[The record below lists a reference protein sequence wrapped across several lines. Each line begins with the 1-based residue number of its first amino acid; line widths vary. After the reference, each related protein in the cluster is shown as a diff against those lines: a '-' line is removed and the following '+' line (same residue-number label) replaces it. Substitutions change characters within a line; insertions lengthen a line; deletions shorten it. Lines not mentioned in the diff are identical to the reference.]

1 MATVG
6 GMCVRTV
13 TSISRCLRQ
22 SIHHRATWNGLQSRQ
37 LCTTNSDTQSNKE
50 GATKSE
56 NPEVQ
61 GEDTQKVID
70 NLKADGEKLKTEAK
84 DFKGESWWS
93 KLSHSGKKLLQ
104 RDTHGDNEW
113 KDKYM
118 RALAETE
125 NVRQRMTKQVSD
137 VRLFG
142 IQGFCKDLLEVADIL
157 QQATQSVPEKELQE
171 NKHLRDLYDGL
182 VMTEAQLQK
191 VFLKHGLEQIIPQK
205 GDKFDPHYH
214 EALFQVPAEDAKM
227 ASNVATVEKLGY
239 KLHDRTLRPA
249 LVGVFKS

>member
-1 MATVG
+1 
-6 GMCVRTV
+6 
-13 TSISRCLRQ
+13 
-22 SIHHRATWNGLQSRQ
+22 
-37 LCTTNSDTQSNKE
+37 
-50 GATKSE
+50 
-56 NPEVQ
+56 
-61 GEDTQKVID
+61 
-70 NLKADGEKLKTEAK
+70 
-84 DFKGESWWS
+84 
-93 KLSHSGKKLLQ
+93 
-104 RDTHGDNEW
+104 
-113 KDKYM
+113 M

-205 GDKFDPHYH
+205 GDKFDPHFH
-214 EALFQVPAEDAKM
+214 EALFQVPAEDPSM

-239 KLHDRTLRPA
+239 KLHERTLRPA
-249 LVGVFKS
+249 LVGVFKSWWAIGPDSLWRHLVYSYINIQTMLPILNVQVKKWKRIQQISLTLLEYIMNVSIELVSRLLSFE

>member
-22 SIHHRATWNGLQSRQ
+22 SIHQRATWNGLQHRR
-37 LCTTNSDTQSNKE
+37 LCTTNSDTKSNKE
-50 GATKSE
+50 GTEKPGAE
-56 NPEVQ
+56 NTNDDP
-61 GEDTQKVID
+61 QKVIE

-84 DFKGESWWS
+84 DFKDVSWWS
-93 KLSHSGKKLLQ
+93 KLSLSGKTLFQ
-104 RDTHGDNEW
+104 RGSNDDNNW

-205 GDKFDPHYH
+205 GDKFDPHFH
-214 EALFQVPAEDAKM
+214 EALFQVPAEDPSM

-239 KLHDRTLRPA
+239 KLHERTLRPA

>member
-1 MATVG
+1 M
-6 GMCVRTV
+6 
-13 TSISRCLRQ
+13 
-22 SIHHRATWNGLQSRQ
+22 
-37 LCTTNSDTQSNKE
+37 
-50 GATKSE
+50 
-56 NPEVQ
+56 
-61 GEDTQKVID
+61 
-70 NLKADGEKLKTEAK
+70 KTEAK
-84 DFKGESWWS
+84 DFKDVSWWS
-93 KLSHSGKKLLQ
+93 KLSLSGKTLFQ
-104 RDTHGDNEW
+104 RSSNDDNNW

-205 GDKFDPHYH
+205 GDKFDPHFH
-214 EALFQVPAEDAKM
+214 EALFQVPAEDPSM

-239 KLHDRTLRPA
+239 KLHERTLRPA

>member
-1 MATVG
+1 
-6 GMCVRTV
+6 
-13 TSISRCLRQ
+13 
-22 SIHHRATWNGLQSRQ
+22 
-37 LCTTNSDTQSNKE
+37 
-50 GATKSE
+50 
-56 NPEVQ
+56 
-61 GEDTQKVID
+61 
-70 NLKADGEKLKTEAK
+70 
-84 DFKGESWWS
+84 
-93 KLSHSGKKLLQ
+93 
-104 RDTHGDNEW
+104 
-113 KDKYM
+113 M

-205 GDKFDPHYH
+205 GDKFDPNFH
-214 EALFQVPAEDAKM
+214 EALFQVPAEDPNL
-227 ASNVATVEKLGY
+227 ASNVATVEKMGY

-249 LVGVFKS
+249 LVGMFKSWWAIGPDSLWCHFVYSYMNIQTTLPFLVVQVELIFLLHYTYIMNMSIDLVSRRLSFE

>member
-1 MATVG
+1 
-6 GMCVRTV
+6 
-13 TSISRCLRQ
+13 
-22 SIHHRATWNGLQSRQ
+22 
-37 LCTTNSDTQSNKE
+37 
-50 GATKSE
+50 
-56 NPEVQ
+56 
-61 GEDTQKVID
+61 
-70 NLKADGEKLKTEAK
+70 
-84 DFKGESWWS
+84 
-93 KLSHSGKKLLQ
+93 
-104 RDTHGDNEW
+104 
-113 KDKYM
+113 M

-249 LVGVFKS
+249 LVGVFKSWWHHWTNFIVMSSFSVYMYSHEDLPVTSF

>member
-1 MATVG
+1 MATIG

-13 TSISRCLRQ
+13 TSISRCFRQ
-22 SIHHRATWNGLQSRQ
+22 SIHHRATWNRLQGERY
-37 LCTTNSDTQSNKE
+37 CTTNSDT
-50 GATKSE
+50 KSDKDGTDPGTD
-56 NPEVQ
+56 NVQ
-61 GEDTQKVID
+61 EDSQKVLE
-70 NLKADGEKLKTEAK
+70 NLKAEGEKLKTEAQ
-84 DFKGESWWS
+84 DF
-93 KLSHSGKKLLQ
+93 
-104 RDTHGDNEW
+104 

-125 NVRQRMTKQVSD
+125 NVRLRMSKQVSD

-157 QQATQSVPEKELQE
+157 QQATQSVPEDTLKE

-191 VFLKHGLEQIIPQK
+191 VFVKHGLEQITPQK
-205 GDKFDPHYH
+205 GDKFDPHFH
-214 EALFQVPAEDAKM
+214 EALFQVPAEDPNL
-227 ASNVATVEKLGY
+227 ASSVATLEKLGY

>member
-1 MATVG
+1 MYVY
-6 GMCVRTV
+6 
-13 TSISRCLRQ
+13 SLRILIKNDFF
-22 SIHHRATWNGLQSRQ
+22 SLQ
-37 LCTTNSDTQSNKE
+37 
-50 GATKSE
+50 
-56 NPEVQ
+56 
-61 GEDTQKVID
+61 
-70 NLKADGEKLKTEAK
+70 
-84 DFKGESWWS
+84 
-93 KLSHSGKKLLQ
+93 
-104 RDTHGDNEW
+104 
-113 KDKYM
+113 DKYM

-249 LVGVFKS
+249 LVGVFKSWWHHWTNFIVMSSFSVYMYSHEDLPVTSF

>member
-1 MATVG
+1 
-6 GMCVRTV
+6 
-13 TSISRCLRQ
+13 
-22 SIHHRATWNGLQSRQ
+22 
-37 LCTTNSDTQSNKE
+37 
-50 GATKSE
+50 
-56 NPEVQ
+56 
-61 GEDTQKVID
+61 
-70 NLKADGEKLKTEAK
+70 
-84 DFKGESWWS
+84 
-93 KLSHSGKKLLQ
+93 
-104 RDTHGDNEW
+104 
-113 KDKYM
+113 M

-191 VFLKHGLEQIIPQK
+191 VFIKHGLEQIIPQK
-205 GDKFDPHYH
+205 GDKFDPHFH
-214 EALFQVPAEDAKM
+214 EALFQVPAEDPSM

-239 KLHDRTLRPA
+239 KLHERTLRPA
-249 LVGVFKS
+249 LVGVFKSWWAIGPDSLWRHLVYSYINIQTMFPILNVQVEKWKRIQKTSLTLLEYIMNVSIELVSRLLSFEWIIDLRIDSTDVWINYKIDKIGLLRYISVLKDIFDFLMLWIVLFMYLGVTAWK

>member
-1 MATVG
+1 
-6 GMCVRTV
+6 
-13 TSISRCLRQ
+13 
-22 SIHHRATWNGLQSRQ
+22 
-37 LCTTNSDTQSNKE
+37 
-50 GATKSE
+50 
-56 NPEVQ
+56 
-61 GEDTQKVID
+61 
-70 NLKADGEKLKTEAK
+70 
-84 DFKGESWWS
+84 
-93 KLSHSGKKLLQ
+93 
-104 RDTHGDNEW
+104 
-113 KDKYM
+113 M

-205 GDKFDPHYH
+205 GDKFDPHFH
-214 EALFQVPAEDAKM
+214 EALFQVPAEDPSM

-239 KLHDRTLRPA
+239 KLHERTLRPA
-249 LVGVFKS
+249 LVGVFKSWWAIGPDSLWRHLVYSYINIQTMLPILNVQVEKWKRIQKTSLTLLEYIMNVSIELVSRLLSFEYIIDLRIDSTDVWINYKIDKNGLLRYISVLKDRFDFLMLWIVLYMYLGVTAWK

>member
-22 SIHHRATWNGLQSRQ
+22 SIHQRATWNGLQHRQ
-37 LCTTNSDTQSNKE
+37 LCTTNSDTKSNKE
-50 GATKSE
+50 GTEKPDAE
-56 NPEVQ
+56 NTNDDP
-61 GEDTQKVID
+61 QKVIE

-84 DFKGESWWS
+84 DF
-93 KLSHSGKKLLQ
+93 
-104 RDTHGDNEW
+104 

-205 GDKFDPHYH
+205 GDKFDPHFH
-214 EALFQVPAEDAKM
+214 EALFQVPAEDPSM

-239 KLHDRTLRPA
+239 KLHERTLRPA